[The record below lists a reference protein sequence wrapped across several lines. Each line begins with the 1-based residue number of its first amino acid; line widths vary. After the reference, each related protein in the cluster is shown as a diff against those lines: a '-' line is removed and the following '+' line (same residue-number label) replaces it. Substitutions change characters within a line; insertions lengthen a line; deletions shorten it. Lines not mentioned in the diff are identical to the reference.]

1 MPKIYSTNKREWIY
15 LSLSVHNL
23 TCEFPIP
30 PTVRNSFWGNLSTH
44 MIDET
49 VVASDELLIA
59 RLKEGDHA
67 AFELLFGRYARQVY
81 RQAMRMLA
89 NPAEAEEVMQEVFL
103 AVYTKCHTFRGD
115 AAFST
120 WLYRLTANAAITRL
134 RQHQRH
140 PETELDEYL
149 PQFGAD
155 GHHKVRPVIDWS
167 QQLEKRLADA
177 EMRQVIEA
185 ALNLL
190 SPIDKAVVVL
200 SDLEGLPNQEI
211 AEILELT
218 LSAVKSRLH
227 RARLFLRGK
236 LALYFGHSPT

>member
-1 MPKIYSTNKREWIY
+1 MMEEAT
-15 LSLSVHNL
+15 
-23 TCEFPIP
+23 
-30 PTVRNSFWGNLSTH
+30 
-44 MIDET
+44 
-49 VVASDELLIA
+49 VASDEVLVT

-67 AFELLFGRYARQVY
+67 AFELLFGRFAPQVF

-89 NPAEAEEVMQEVFL
+89 NSAEAEEVMQEVFL
-103 AVYTKCHTFRGD
+103 LVYTKCHSFRGD

-140 PETELDEYL
+140 PEIDLEEYM
-149 PQFGAD
+149 PQFGDD
-155 GHHKVRPVIDWS
+155 GHHKVRPLVDWS

-177 EMRQVIEA
+177 EMRQMIEE
-185 ALNLL
+185 ALGMLT
-190 SPIDKAVVVL
+190 PIDKAVVVL
-200 SDLEGLPNQEI
+200 SDLEGLSNQEI

-218 LSAVKSRLH
+218 VSAVKSRLH

-236 LALYFGHSPT
+236 LAVYFGHSPT